1 MSNPLFVVLGRLTYC
16 AYLMHFTVIFAYKFS
31 LDSTSY
37 FTETWVIYHYI
48 GIYILSYAVAFGV
61 SLVMEA
67 PLLTI
72 EKTLMFPPKPSKNK
86 EVKTEPSEIT
96 LKSEKESE

>member
-16 AYLMHFTVIFAYKFS
+16 AYLMHFTVIYSYKFS

-37 FTETWVIYHYI
+37 FTETSVVYHYI
-48 GIYILSYAVAFGV
+48 GIYVMSYAVAFGV
-61 SLVMEA
+61 SLIIEA

-72 EKTLMFPPKPSKNK
+72 EKTLMFPPKPPKK
-86 EVKTEPSEIT
+86 KQEDKTAPS
-96 LKSEKESE
+96 